1 MKPLQTTAHRKLLL
15 SGFTLSWLLFA
26 LVAPSALS
34 AENLFWKEFGNQ
46 PVFIEQ
52 NNNGNQQM
60 LKFVAYRNNMLVA
73 QLKMTDRNG
82 NSSIAEV
89 SQPVSETMVK
99 TLNFQIKS
107 LSQAYQL
114 IDSGNHLGAAKLL
127 RPKVYPLIKFHRV
140 PESFIQLHQP
150 VRLLIESLIE
160 AGELAEAEDL
170 IGRIKLDQVDLK
182 YSENAQALLIAY
194 KEQEDFESLARVA
207 KLLPVQGD
215 YAVNINP
222 LIDAADVLRGAGYYD
237 AVVPLYRTIQP
248 VVDPAS
254 KRNIDLWLAYSLV
267 LANQLEEAAP
277 LINSIEEPEP
287 NDPLFSLYKLL
298 YGSRMHR
305 LENYSEALD
314 TLTRGFVRAQTSY
327 SWVPE
332 MLYLIGDCYLR
343 AEDPLAAK
351 NVWLEIVV
359 LYPESPWANRTQEA
373 LNALPNTEQTL

>member
-1 MKPLQTTAHRKLLL
+1 MTHFQPATLRQSLLSNYPVGLLL
-15 SGFTLSWLLFA
+15 FTL
-26 LVAPSALS
+26 LVPFVLS
-34 AENLFWKEFGNQ
+34 AENPYWKQFGNE

-52 NNNGNQQM
+52 NNNGNRQM

-73 QLKMTDRNG
+73 QLKMTDRDG
-82 NSSIAEV
+82 RSSIAEV
-89 SQPVSETMVK
+89 SQPVSESMVK

-107 LSQAYQL
+107 LPQAYQL
-114 IDSGNHLGAAKLL
+114 IDSGNHLGAAKRL

-150 VRLLIESLIE
+150 VRLLIKSLIN

-170 IGRIKLDQVDLK
+170 IQRIELDQVDFK
-182 YSENAQALLIAY
+182 YSENTQSLLLKY
-194 KEQEDFESLARVA
+194 QEVEDFESLARVA

-215 YAVNINP
+215 YSANLSP
-222 LIDAADVLRGAGYYD
+222 LIEVADALRGAGYYD
-237 AVVPLYRTIQP
+237 AVVPLYRTIQQ
-248 VVDPAS
+248 VVDPVA
-254 KRNIDLWLAYSLV
+254 KRNIDLWHAYSLI
-267 LANQLEEAAP
+267 LANRLEEAAP
-277 LINSIEEPEP
+277 LINSIEEPKP

-305 LENYSEALD
+305 LGNYNEALD

-343 AEDPLAAK
+343 AQEPIAAK
-351 NVWLEIVV
+351 NVWLEIVA
-359 LYPESPWANRTQEA
+359 LYPASPWAKRTNEA
-373 LNALPNTEQTL
+373 LNALPKTEQAL